1 MKSVGA
7 GNCNRVL
14 ENEGGGASTLSQ
26 QPAEKAEVT
35 RVRVGVGVEEGKAG
49 TTQEH

>member
-14 ENEGGGASTLSQ
+14 ENEGGGASTLPQ

-35 RVRVGVGVEEGKAG
+35 RVRVRGVEEGKAG
-49 TTQEH
+49 MTQEH